1 MSLIL
6 GAIAAGAAL
15 MGVKKGLDAK
25 GDNDK
30 ARQVQEQARHI
41 YESAREPLE
50 SQRIATNTM
59 LERLGTTRLK
69 VWSEDLGAFVC
80 AFKKFKNISWQG
92 EVARDENIQQGMEK
106 LQEMEK
112 ASFNAT
118 TVVTAGL
125 GSLSAGALAGV
136 AAYGGT
142 MMLATAST
150 GTAISALSGAAA
162 TNATLAW
169 LGGGTLAAGGS
180 GVLGGA
186 LVLGGVVAG
195 PVLVVAGS
203 VLAAKAEKN
212 LAEAESRVAEARQ
225 KAAQMWLMH
234 DALRDICDLAEDYD
248 NFIRQYVEWFR
259 PFVRRM
265 ETVCEQHYPAT
276 RAKFVNRLRALVG
289 MEDKIRVDFADLS
302 TDDQKLLHTTWIMA
316 QTLQHLLTQNL
327 VTNEGKRSEE
337 AVTVLKEGKD
347 LQ

>member
-1 MSLIL
+1 MSIIL
-6 GAIAAGAAL
+6 GVAIGSAIV
-15 MGVKKGLDAK
+15 GVKKGWDAK
-25 GDNDK
+25 ENNDK
-30 ARQVQEQARHI
+30 ARQLQEQAKQI
-41 YESAREPLE
+41 YESAKGPLD

-92 EVARDENIQQGMEK
+92 EVARDENIKLGIEK
-106 LQEMEK
+106 LEEMEK
-112 ASFNAT
+112 VSFNAK
-118 TVVTAGL
+118 TVVTAG
-125 GSLSAGALAGV
+125 AGALAAGTLAGV

-150 GTAISALSGAAA
+150 GTAISTLSGAAA
-162 TNATLAW
+162 SNATLAW
-169 LGGGTLAAGGS
+169 LGGGTLASGGG
-180 GVLGGA
+180 GVFGGTI
-186 LVLGGVVAG
+186 VLGGVVVG
-195 PVLVVAGS
+195 PVLAVAGS
-203 VLAAKAEKN
+203 VMAAKAEKN
-212 LAEAESRVAEARQ
+212 LAEAESREAEARQ
-225 KAAQMWLMH
+225 KAAQMWLIH

-248 NFIRQYVEWFR
+248 SFIQQYVEWFR

-302 TDDQKLLHTTWIMA
+302 PADQKLLHTTWIMA

-327 VTNEGKRSEE
+327 VTKDGKRSEE
-337 AVTVLKEGKD
+337 AVMVLKEGKD